1 MSVWYQSQ
9 DIRTPDSEM
18 GGHSMTKSE
27 FISRLKDALANEL
40 NSQKV
45 QEHVNYYSEYIS
57 DEVRKGRSE
66 AEVVA
71 ELGDPWAIAKNIIT
85 SEEIKGG
92 TSEEYSYEPKRRS
105 YADDSEQRKSG
116 PKVHFFG
123 LSWWKVLLIVLGIIG
138 VLMAVVAVI
147 GGLVSIFA
155 PIVVPVVIIW
165 LVIKVLG
172 NNRRR

>member
-57 DEVRKGRSE
+57 DEVRKGRSDCE
-66 AEVVA
+66 EHYYFR
-71 ELGDPWAIAKNIIT
+71 GD
-85 SEEIKGG
+85 
-92 TSEEYSYEPKRRS
+92 
-105 YADDSEQRKSG
+105 QRWN
-116 PKVHFFG
+116 FG
-123 LSWWKVLLIVLGIIG
+123 RVFL
-138 VLMAVVAVI
+138 
-147 GGLVSIFA
+147 
-155 PIVVPVVIIW
+155 
-165 LVIKVLG
+165 
-172 NNRRR
+172 